1 MRIGIIGAGM
11 IGGTIGRLLADAG
24 HEVLLSSRHPEQ
36 LGERA
41 RDIGGQC
48 GPIIQAA
55 TWGDVIL
62 LAIPFG
68 ATEDLDMAVK
78 DALMHK
84 VVLDAG
90 NPFAE
95 RDGHAAE
102 EVKEAG
108 TGSGSWTQKRLYG
121 VHVVK
126 AFNTVNYKV
135 LQSEAHREG
144 DKVAIPI
151 ASDHDDAIEVASQ
164 LVADCGFEP
173 VVVGKM
179 ETSKLFDPGTDVWN
193 SGITAEEL
201 REDLELDE

>member
-11 IGGTIGRLLADAG
+11 IGGTLGRLLADAG

-41 RDIGGQC
+41 RNIGGQC

-68 ATEDLDMAVK
+68 GTEDLDMAVK

-84 VVLDAG
+84 VVLDAN
-90 NPFAE
+90 NPFSE
-95 RDGHAAE
+95 RDGYAAD
-102 EVKEAG
+102 EVAEAG
-108 TGSGSWTQKRLYG
+108 TGSGTWTQKRLYG

-135 LQSEAHREG
+135 LAAEAHRDGERIG
-144 DKVAIPI
+144 VPL
-151 ASDHDDAIEVASQ
+151 ASDHEDAIETASK
-164 LVADCGFEP
+164 LVRDCGFEP
-173 VVVGKM
+173 VVVGDM
-179 ETSKLFDPGTDVWN
+179 ESSKRFDPGTAVWN
-193 SGITAEEL
+193 SNMTAAQIKEEL
-201 REDLELDE
+201 GL